1 MCLQHKLIII
11 LLALCPSGQFWGLCK
26 VPHDN
31 LVCWEIGE
39 YKSCRELM
47 YLPLVKIGGFWP
59 SSLGVT
65 VVQSWITVLLAL
77 CLV

>member
-1 MCLQHKLIII
+1 M
-11 LLALCPSGQFWGLCK
+11 LALCPSGQFWGLCK

-47 YLPLVKIGGFWP
+47 YLAPVKIW
-59 SSLGVT
+59 
-65 VVQSWITVLLAL
+65 WYLAL
-77 CLV
+77 WFVSYACLKLGFEMAALCFV